1 MLGAWSASTEGE
13 HLPVRQDTLRDRW
26 FAQQRYAATTQ
37 RTYEDTLKA
46 FQRRFPVMAE
56 RVTSTMLV
64 DFLTTD
70 DNGQPTKRA
79 PNTLK
84 RQRATL
90 RTFFRWACRSGYL
103 KHDPSITLD
112 LLELGKG
119 QRRAGRWLTQAD
131 ALALLDSCLSDPE
144 PHGIRDHAIIAV
156 GLLAG
161 LRRAEL
167 AGLRW
172 RDVDLVQRR
181 LSVQGKGSKHAVL
194 GLPEQAA
201 TALHR
206 WRETAIAVRGRGPG
220 SNDPAFPTGRVIG
233 LHERSYV
240 FDWSRPLMPE
250 GLWKIIARRAE
261 DAGLGAVTP
270 HDLRRSFAGF
280 LDERGVDLGGIQAAL
295 RHSSPEVTQRC
306 YLERSPRRALR
317 AVADLQLG

>member
-1 MLGAWSASTEGE
+1 
-13 HLPVRQDTLRDRW
+13 LPVRQDTLRDRW
-26 FAQQRYAATTQ
+26 LLQQRYATTTAATYQ
-37 RTYEDTLKA
+37 DTLKA

-70 DNGQPTKRA
+70 DNGEPTTRA
-79 PNTLK
+79 ANTLK

-90 RTFFRWACRSGYL
+90 RTFWSWCARQGYVRTN
-103 KHDPSITLD
+103 PAAD
-112 LLELGKG
+112 LAELNLGQG
-119 QRRAGRWLTQAD
+119 QRRAGRWLTQED
-131 ALALLDSCLSDPE
+131 ALALLDSCVADPE
-144 PHGIRDHAIIAV
+144 PHGIRDHALIATA
-156 GLLAG
+156 LLTG

-167 AGLRW
+167 ASLRW

-181 LSVQGKGSKHAVL
+181 LSVYGKGSKFGTV

-201 TALHR
+201 TSLRR
-206 WRETAIAVRGRGPG
+206 WREHVIAAHGRRSWAYAPV
-220 SNDPAFPTGRVIG
+220 FPTGRVIG

-261 DAGLGAVTP
+261 DAGLGTVAP

-280 LDERGVDLGGIQAAL
+280 LEERGVDLGGIQAAL
-295 RHSSPEVTQRC
+295 RHSSPDVTQRC

-317 AVADLQLG
+317 AVADLALSAPLAGEPQGEQQS